1 MIFTRGTLALE
12 ARRATTWRPVT
23 ELLQGGAR
31 RAWSVWI
38 SFYWHDSACHL
49 PSHPIIQALTRPE
62 QKAARRPSPAS

>member
-38 SFYWHDSACHL
+38 PFLLARL
-49 PSHPIIQALTRPE
+49 GLPFAIPSHHSGSHKT
-62 QKAARRPSPAS
+62 